1 MTEVPIAGLL
11 GFNKYSQFRRAGSE
25 SDVVAVFFNSSLPSE
40 REVTEITRLMASGH
54 HLDCSPSCA
63 TEAGEHEIRDRCT
76 KA

>member
-40 REVTEITRLMASGH
+40 REVTKITR
-54 HLDCSPSCA
+54 
-63 TEAGEHEIRDRCT
+63 
-76 KA
+76 